1 MRYRPLAHLPMAVS
15 AISLRL
21 DDRFQRSAAG
31 WSALTLAA
39 LHCGINCFEIYG
51 RNPALVDGVGQAL
64 RTVERRLI
72 YLAWRFGPCAMP
84 PQYAANAYAPGA
96 MESLTKAIIAR
107 TGLDYIDLV
116 QLDDPGGR
124 DLSAQ
129 GLQSLKQMKAQQQ
142 VRALGIAGHGEE
154 IDAYISTGAFD
165 TLTMPFSMLSGSRE
179 RRRMKAAA
187 DRNMTVMGDSFY
199 PKAMLAVAEAAKPK
213 KGLMGWNKG
222 AQALTPQ
229 PYAFLHATADW
240 TVEEICLAYALTE
253 PTMASVQIEPENI
266 LHMQTLA
273 EVAER
278 ELPSGLPAQI
288 EMSRFSTLGQV
299 ARSA

>member
-15 AISLRL
+15 AIALRL
-21 DDRFQRSAAG
+21 DDRFQRSAPG
-31 WSALTLAA
+31 WAALTLAA
-39 LHCGINCFEIYG
+39 LDCGINCFEVHG

-84 PQYAANAYAPGA
+84 PQYAANAYDPAA
-96 MESLTKAIIAR
+96 MESLTKAVIAR

-129 GLQSLKQMKAQQQ
+129 GLQMLKQMRAQGL
-142 VRALGIAGHGEE
+142 VRALGVAGDGEE

-165 TLTMPFSMLSGSRE
+165 AFTMPFSMLSGSRE
-179 RRRMKAAA
+179 RRRMKSAA
-187 DRNMTVMGDSFY
+187 DRNMTVLADSFY
-199 PKAMLAVAEAAKPK
+199 PKAMLALAEAAKPK
-213 KGLMGWNKG
+213 KGLLGFNSKS
-222 AQALTPQ
+222 QTLTPQ
-229 PYAFLHATADW
+229 PYAFLHTTADW
-240 TVEEICLAYALTE
+240 TTEEICLAYALTE
-253 PTMASVQIEPENI
+253 PTLAGVQIEPDNI
-266 LHMQTLA
+266 VHMQKLA
-273 EVAER
+273 AVAER
-278 ELPSGLPAQI
+278 ELPPGLPAQI
-288 EMSRFSTLGQV
+288 EMSRFTALGQD